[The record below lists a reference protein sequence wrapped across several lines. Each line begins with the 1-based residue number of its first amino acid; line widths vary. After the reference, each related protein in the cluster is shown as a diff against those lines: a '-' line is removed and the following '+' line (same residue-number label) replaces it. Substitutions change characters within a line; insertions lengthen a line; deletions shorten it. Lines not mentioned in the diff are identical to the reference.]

1 MTLEFAGANP
11 VLEAALAW
19 RRAGFSVVPIEPD
32 GSKRPHGAWKDY
44 QHAPA
49 SEGTIT
55 GWFAAGR
62 FGLGV
67 VMGAVSGN
75 AEMLEIEG
83 RGSDSLSDLEQ
94 LALASGLAEPWR
106 RVTRTYCERSPSGG
120 YHWLYRV
127 EGAPVPG
134 NTKLAR
140 RPATPEE
147 LAAKP
152 EERVKVLVETRGEGG
167 QVVVAPT
174 PGTFHPTGRPWALLA
189 GAPGEVP
196 VITADE
202 REALHAL
209 VATLDETP
217 RAEAA
222 PERPAGDGGPAT
234 GRPGDDFEA
243 RTPWAQILE
252 PHGWTFVYE
261 DRAGTRYWRRP
272 GKDLGVS
279 ATTGHAKDRDRLY
292 VFTSST
298 DFAQEKP
305 YTKFA
310 AYAVLNHGGDHAA
323 AARAL
328 GAAGFGDRTQPR
340 SDDASPLP
348 SLELPDDERRAVESF
363 WSERVEL
370 AHVRDFARARRCSP
384 WALLGVVLGHAV
396 AAVPPHVVLPPI
408 VGSAASLNL
417 FCALVGPSGAG
428 KGAAESAAL
437 EAVDHGSKVETFAP
451 GSGEGLT
458 TLFARRVRQS
468 KEDGGGWSTKRIRDA
483 VVLSA
488 PEVDALVALGG
499 RQGAT
504 LLPQLRQAWS
514 GEALGFAYSDPE
526 KALRVERHSYRLALV
541 VGVQPGRAAPLLDDA
556 DGGTPQRFL
565 WLPVVDA
572 EAPDVAPACPAPIMR
587 YNRWH
592 GVPGGLFETFRPR
605 TLQHMSV
612 PDVART
618 EIDAAR
624 LARLRGEQAALDGHA
639 LLGRLKVAAALGILT
654 GRDYVDADDWR
665 LAGVVMAVSDR
676 TRASI
681 SEHLRREAERRDEAI
696 GRSDGRRAV
705 VAAQTADDAA
715 VSRVCQVIR
724 RGLARRPGE
733 ALTRNA
739 VLRLAASRDRGYGD
753 EALERLV
760 AVGDVAV
767 DATDPESPRYSWAGA

>member
-1 MTLEFAGANP
+1 MTAEFAGANP
-11 VLEAALAW
+11 VLDAALAW
-19 RRAGFSVVPIEPD
+19 RRAGFSVVPIKPD
-32 GSKRPHGAWKDY
+32 GSKRPHGSWKEY
-44 QHAPA
+44 QDAPA

-55 GWFAAGR
+55 GWFGAGR

-67 VMGAVSGN
+67 VMGTVSGN

-83 RGSDSLSDLEQ
+83 RGSASLNDLEQ

-127 EGAPVPG
+127 DGAPVPG

-147 LAAKP
+147 LAENAD
-152 EERVKVLVETRGEGG
+152 ERIKTLVETRGEGG

-174 PGTFHPTGRPWALLA
+174 PGTFHPSGQPWALLA

-209 VATLDETP
+209 VATLDEMP
-217 RAEAA
+217 RVEAA
-222 PERPAGDGGPAT
+222 PERPRGEPAT

-243 RTPWAQILE
+243 RTSWDKILE

-261 DRAGTRYWRRP
+261 DGEGTRYWRRP

-279 ATTGHAKDRDRLY
+279 ATTGHAQDRDRLY

-298 DFAQEKP
+298 EFDQEKP
-305 YTKFA
+305 YTKFGA
-310 AYAVLNHGGDHAA
+310 HALLNHGGDYSAA
-323 AARAL
+323 GRAL
-328 GAAGFGDRTQPR
+328 AEAGYGEKRPPR
-340 SDDASPLP
+340 EVG
-348 SLELPDDERRAVESF
+348 ELPAAELPEEARRAVEAF
-363 WSERVEL
+363 WGEREEL

-384 WALLGVVLGHAV
+384 WALLGAVLAHAV

-428 KGAAESAAL
+428 KGAAESAAID
-437 EAVDHGSKVETFAP
+437 AVDHGSKVETFAP
-451 GSGEGLT
+451 GSGEGLAK
-458 TLFARRVRQS
+458 LFALPVRRS
-468 KEDGGGWSTKRIRDA
+468 KEDGGGWATKRVRDA

-488 PEVDALVALGG
+488 PEVDSLVALGN

-526 KALRVERHSYRLALV
+526 KAIKLERHSYRLSLI

-565 WLPVVDA
+565 WLPVVDRN
-572 EAPDVAPACPAPIMR
+572 APDVAPACPPPIMR

-592 GVPGGLFETFRPR
+592 SGGGLFETFRPKAP
-605 TLQHMSV
+605 QHMSV
-612 PDVART
+612 PDVARA

-624 LARLRGEQAALDGHA
+624 LSRLRGEEAALDGHA
-639 LLGRLKVAAALGILT
+639 LLGRLKVAAALGVLA
-654 GRDYVDADDWR
+654 GRDYVVEDDWR
-665 LAGVVMAVSDR
+665 LAGVVMTVSDR

-681 SEHLRREAERRDEAI
+681 SEHLCSVAERSDEAI
-696 GRSDGRRAV
+696 GRREGRRAD
-705 VAAQTADDAA
+705 VAALTANDAA

-733 ALTRNA
+733 SLTRSA
-739 VLRLAASRDRGYGD
+739 ALKLAAYRDRDYGD

-760 AVGDVAV
+760 AAGDVAV
-767 DATDPESPRYSWAGA
+767 DASDPDAPRYSWVGE